1 MRDVNLLVP
10 TIIEN
15 STRGERAYD
24 LFSRLLREHIILI
37 NGPIEEQMAGLIVA
51 ELLFLAS
58 ESSNREISIY
68 INSPGGV
75 ITAGMAIYDTMR
87 SLRCPVATYCVG
99 QAASFG
105 TILLMAGDPG
115 RRFALPHAR
124 VHLHQPLIQGQ
135 GVAGQ
140 VTDIDIHAR
149 EMLHTRDVLNDV
161 IALHTGQPL
170 DRIRHDTER
179 DFFLSA
185 EQAKD
190 YGIVDDVLAL
200 EDWKARS
207 ALDKPAGPE
216 ALGREGRKEVS
227 GLLR

>member
-24 LFSRLLREHIILI
+24 LFSRLLHEHIILI
-37 NGPIEEQMAGLIVA
+37 NGPIEEQMAGLDRGRIALSGQRKLEPRDQHVHKLA
-51 ELLFLAS
+51 GRRDHGRHGDLRYHALPALPGRDLL
-58 ESSNREISIY
+58 RG
-68 INSPGGV
+68 PGGELWHHPLDGGRPGP
-75 ITAGMAIYDTMR
+75 ALRAAPCPR
-87 SLRCPVATYCVG
+87 SPAP
-99 QAASFG
+99 AAH
-105 TILLMAGDPG
+105 P
-115 RRFALPHAR
+115 
-124 VHLHQPLIQGQ
+124 GQ